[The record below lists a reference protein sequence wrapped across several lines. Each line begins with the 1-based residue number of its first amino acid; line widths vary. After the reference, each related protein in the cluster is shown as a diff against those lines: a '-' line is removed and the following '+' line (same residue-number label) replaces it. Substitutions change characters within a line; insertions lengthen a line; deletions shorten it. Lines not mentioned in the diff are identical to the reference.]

1 MKIYEFLAKRNFPR
15 TYTGK
20 ILLVSF
26 LGVHVPMFGAVAYVL
41 LGDTTPFMQQLDI
54 LIAMLIATLIGTGAT
69 MFVMVSLLA
78 PITAATQ
85 AADGYLRERKL
96 PRLPT
101 RYPDG
106 AGVLMSSVQECIT
119 RLDSSMAS
127 TDLRREQI
135 ERDYTAKFKIIAG
148 MRHDFRTPLT
158 HILGFADIMRAE
170 AIGPIGTEAYKKYLA
185 KIGSSGS
192 DLLNTLNSVLDMS
205 DAEVR
210 SQMLE
215 DSTDFDLVTTAS
227 DAIALE
233 HLHAEKRGVSVEL
246 NATNSQLVHSIED
259 VIKNL
264 MIAML
269 QATIGASSSGAAVV
283 LSIPDDR
290 SIKISSPSG
299 QLSLEDVPPQLS
311 GLVHGRISSATGA
324 QSEIAETSTPMTLRL
339 SLIHSLSK
347 AVGADLQI
355 TQHDI
360 GGYEIAVYMQSPEPL
375 VAIAAE

>member
-119 RLDSSMAS
+119 RLNSSMAS

-339 SLIHSLSK
+339 SLIHSLTK

>member
-339 SLIHSLSK
+339 SLIHSLTK

>member
-1 MKIYEFLAKRNFPR
+1 M
-15 TYTGK
+15 
-20 ILLVSF
+20 V
-26 LGVHVPMFGAVAYVL
+26 VVA
-41 LGDTTPFMQQLDI
+41 Q
-54 LIAMLIATLIGTGAT
+54 
-69 MFVMVSLLA
+69 
-78 PITAATQ
+78 
-85 AADGYLRERKL
+85 
-96 PRLPT
+96 
-101 RYPDG
+101 
-106 AGVLMSSVQECIT
+106 
-119 RLDSSMAS
+119 
-127 TDLRREQI
+127 
-135 ERDYTAKFKIIAG
+135 
-148 MRHDFRTPLT
+148 HTPLT

-227 DAIALE
+227 GAIALE

-269 QATIGASSSGAAVV
+269 QATIGASSSGTAVV
-283 LSIPDDR
+283 LSIPDDQ
-290 SIKISSPSG
+290 SIKMSSPSG

-311 GLVHGRISSATGA
+311 GLVHGQITSATGA

-339 SLIHSLSK
+339 SLIHSLTK

-360 GGYEIAVYMQSPEPL
+360 GGYEIAVYMQSPEPM